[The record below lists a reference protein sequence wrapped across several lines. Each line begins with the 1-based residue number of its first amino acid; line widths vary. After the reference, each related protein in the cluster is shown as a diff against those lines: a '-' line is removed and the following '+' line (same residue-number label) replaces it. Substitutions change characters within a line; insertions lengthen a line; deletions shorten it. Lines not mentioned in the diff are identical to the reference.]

1 MLLHRDTSPFG
12 EVGLHGRQ
20 VEGIRPVLLVR
31 GAQYF
36 EDLKDLVNL
45 TIASEQRTT
54 LSHFSKN
61 AASRPQINT

>member
-1 MLLHRDTSPFG
+1 MLLHRDASPFG
-12 EVGLHGRQ
+12 EGGLHGRQ
-20 VEGIRPVLLVR
+20 VEGIRPVLLAR